1 MEAEI
6 IAVGTELLL
15 GDILNT
21 NAQFLSRELA
31 ALGITVHFQTVVGD
45 NPARLESVVRQAR
58 GRSDLLVFSGGLG
71 PTEDDLTKQT
81 VARAFG
87 DTLRFDEA
95 ELEKIRAF
103 FTAWGRTMPENNKKQ
118 AMVPTHGRKIPN
130 ANGTAPGMIFED
142 QAAPGKYA
150 VLLPG
155 PPKELQPM
163 FLNSVK
169 PWLAAMSDSVL
180 HSVTLRVTGVGESH
194 LESRIGHLL
203 ENANPTA
210 AIYCKTGECEI
221 RITARAASDAEGEK
235 MCREYAKKFY
245 DLLGDAVYDEN
256 VAGLEE
262 TVVHTLQAN
271 GLTIATAES
280 CTGGMI
286 AQRLTNVSGASE
298 VFGYGFV
305 TYWEQAK
312 AKLVGVDPA
321 VIAQYNVVS
330 APVAAQMALGAAKAA
345 GADIA
350 VSVTG
355 LAGPGGGDAVRP
367 VGTVYLGAARGD
379 KVYVKKL
386 FVSRPDR
393 ALIRARAAQTALE
406 LALRLAQGKIPAGT
420 QVLAESAQHDPAAL
434 TALDETLR
442 AE

>member
-203 ENANPTA
+203 EKPL
-210 AIYCKTGECEI
+210 
-221 RITARAASDAEGEK
+221 DEGI
-235 MCREYAKKFY
+235 
-245 DLLGDAVYDEN
+245 LLGLLQLLHS
-256 VAGLEE
+256 GLE
-262 TVVHTLQAN
+262 L
-271 GLTIATAES
+271 GLVAARIGMVLARKLAERLLYLI
-280 CTGGMI
+280 GGRRARN
-286 AQRLTNVSGASE
+286 AQR
-298 VFGYGFV
+298 FV
-305 TYWEQAK
+305 IIRSCRHTRP
-312 AKLVGVDPA
+312 PA
-321 VIAQYNVVS
+321 F
-330 APVAAQMALGAAKAA
+330 P
-345 GADIA
+345 
-350 VSVTG
+350 T
-355 LAGPGGGDAVRP
+355 
-367 VGTVYLGAARGD
+367 
-379 KVYVKKL
+379 
-386 FVSRPDR
+386 
-393 ALIRARAAQTALE
+393 
-406 LALRLAQGKIPAGT
+406 
-420 QVLAESAQHDPAAL
+420 
-434 TALDETLR
+434 
-442 AE
+442 